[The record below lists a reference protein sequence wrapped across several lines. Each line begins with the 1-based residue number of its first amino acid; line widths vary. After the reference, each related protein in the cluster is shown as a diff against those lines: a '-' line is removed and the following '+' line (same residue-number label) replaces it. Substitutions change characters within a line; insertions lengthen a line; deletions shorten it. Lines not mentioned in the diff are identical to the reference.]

1 MGRESSTVKTERKV
15 RTLDEEI
22 AYQREKLRK
31 LEERQR
37 EQQRKER
44 EKNQKAVMEL
54 IKAER
59 LDAVSADLWRAAMPK
74 IKALLVVDSGKQPAQ
89 QVAPDGTATERSKT
103 DQPAL
108 PTPMR

>member
-1 MGRESSTVKTERKV
+1 MEAESGSTRTARKV

-22 AYQREKLRK
+22 AHQREKLRK

-44 EKNQKAVMEL
+44 ERNQKAVLEL

-59 LDAVSADLWRAAMPK
+59 LDMVPAERWHTVMPK
-74 IKALLVVDSGKQPAQ
+74 LKALLVPETVQKSLA
-89 QVAPDGTATERSKT
+89 GT
-103 DQPAL
+103 
-108 PTPMR
+108 